1 MLPLSV
7 DADDSE
13 EETFTLSGSVFDSN
27 GDPAAETS
35 IKVDSMTS
43 SWSEGGNYSFEG
55 ITSGEHTVRAYFMN
69 NGHTVVYRK
78 MMIES
83 DTNLDWYEGRNW
95 ITAEMFDS
103 NGDHV
108 QNSPMSTVKLVDT
121 NESHSLDN
129 GRTEFGPDDMGPYLT
144 VRA

>member
-1 MLPLSV
+1 MKAIQSVLIVTCLLLVMVPLSA
-7 DADDSE
+7 DAE
-13 EETFTLSGSVFDSN
+13 EPVEETFTLSGNVFDSN

-78 MMIES
+78 MVIES
-83 DTNLDWYEGRNW
+83 DMNLDWYEGRNW

-103 NGDHV
+103 NGE
-108 QNSPMSTVKLVDT
+108 L
-121 NESHSLDN
+121 SLIHI
-129 GRTEFGPDDMGPYLT
+129 
-144 VRA
+144 